1 MVIKMYTKL
10 IIRIN
15 GQELEFKA
23 HEIVL
28 IAQNVIENYVFPED
42 IASQVFMPTPPMYR
56 AFVSKMAK
64 DLTDIGIIE
73 GRLDPY
79 ITIPMHIEGLDTSV
93 KWLYIAKRLNLLYQQ
108 DCQNHPMISVYEGLG
123 ISDKNT
129 KGILVEDVS
138 DYIICLD
145 QDGRARDYKAIAEP
159 KRMELSSGTWIKIA
173 DRLVLVKNTVEM
185 TYYVSDHGYIFDI
198 IDKVRHLVFDFDW
211 TNPHW
216 AQAIVAV
223 EQKMKGMSPEE
234 LAEFKKNFVPHISN
248 ISDKDIDFLRS
259 QYPDKS
265 DVQLHAIA
273 QAAAEEFTNDPV
285 LSFLDID
292 ESNRFILHILLKKY
306 MQMKF
311 RDHPNFDHEIYHD
324 FYVYGVDGEP
334 ISEDTIDGIYRPWE
348 LRLEDAKNL
357 IKRMVLQRVADDIN
371 FGLHEPLFRP
381 VTSYGNREQGPSYHV
396 FAATVKAYFTTKEHM
411 TDAEI
416 AGAIRLI
423 LRGDVPKLG
432 EANFIPNL
440 VAAWFISEP
449 TRNPSSFLSGMMLI
463 DMIESGIEL
472 PDGHGNN
479 WYDLYYTLVHPL
491 KDLGIGKVQDLY
503 GSKDGVDRFGG
514 SHPMAHGGSATHSV
528 PDEGKKL
535 TAVQQKEASLYFHWL
550 KIRLEKMG
558 IECRLVSD
566 NEEKLKASDVKF
578 SNLARA
584 NKQYKEELEELNK
597 KVLKA
602 EKDYKLSK
610 SELSKEKA
618 KKKLDD
624 FAVDKE
630 ALKARYEASRQD
642 LLLKEVAVMK
652 YIIPLLYERLDTLD
666 NLLTYADLPD
676 TSPATIT
683 DNKVSSSVKSTV
695 SSSIN
700 YTGQD
705 LGAIAIDMDGNCMY
719 NSLLAAIK
727 RLSDYEGNRYIT
739 LEELRIVVAEEIEQN
754 QAVYFEALEVQIFE
768 NIRDGDFAGF
778 QGFLRTIIQEL
789 HFTRENA
796 RLRGENLVTVDD
808 NIRELIATGGIVGD
822 YINMIQLNA
831 TWGGNVELGIL
842 SHIIGVQI
850 IVHRRNGDIDPP
862 INNTGNIDALAVH
875 LDYNGGH
882 YNLIIMPGMEHD
894 QLVEHIDPS
903 INNTN
908 IPDISSG
915 GIEDDL
921 ASDTGSLLLG
931 LELIASEGFSFS
943 SIFQH

>member
-1 MVIKMYTKL
+1 MYTKL

-15 GQELEFKA
+15 GQELEFQA

-93 KWLYIAKRLNLLYQQ
+93 KWLYTARRLNLLYQQ
-108 DCQNHPMISVYEGLG
+108 DCQNHPMISVYEGSG

-129 KGILVEDVS
+129 KRILVEDVS

-234 LAEFKKNFVPHISN
+234 LAEFKKKFVPHISN

-381 VTSYGNREQGPSYHV
+381 VTSYGDRDQGSSYHV

-423 LRGDVPKLG
+423 LRGNVPKLG

-463 DMIESGIEL
+463 DMIESGIAL

-479 WYDLYYTLVHPL
+479 WYALYHTLVHPL
-491 KDLGIGKVQDLY
+491 KDLGVGKVQDLY

-550 KIRLEKMG
+550 KVRLEKMG

-566 NEEKLKASDVKF
+566 ADEKLKASDVKL
-578 SNLARA
+578 SNLEKA
-584 NKQYKEELEELNK
+584 NEQYQQKLTALDK
-597 KVLKA
+597 KIA
-602 EKDYKLSK
+602 NTEKDYKLSK

-618 KKKLDD
+618 KKKLEDC
-624 FAVDKE
+624 AAEKE
-630 ALKARYEASRQD
+630 ALKASFEVIRQD
-642 LLLKEVAVMK
+642 LLLKEIIIMK
-652 YIIPLLYERLDTLD
+652 YIIPLLHERLDTLD
-666 NLLTYADLPD
+666 NLLSYVGVTD
-676 TSPATIT
+676 TFVTTMS
-683 DNKVSSSVKSTV
+683 DKESSSSTTSAA
-695 SSSIN
+695 SSS
-700 YTGQD
+700 TGHI
-705 LGAIAIDMDGNCMY
+705 GPEFGIMAIDMDGNCMY
-719 NSLLAAIK
+719 NSLLAAIR
-727 RLSDYEGNRYIT
+727 RLSNYEGNRHRT
-739 LEELRIVVAEEIEQN
+739 LEELRKEIAEEIKQN
-754 QAVYFEALEVQIFE
+754 QALYFEALEVQIFE
-768 NIRDGDFAGF
+768 NIRDGDFVGF
-778 QGFLRTIIQEL
+778 QGVFRTIIQEL

-796 RLRGENLVTVDD
+796 RLRGENLVIVDD

-831 TWGGNVELGIL
+831 AWGGNVELGIL
-842 SHIIGVQI
+842 SRIMGVQI
-850 IVHRRNGDIDPP
+850 IVHRRNGNIDPP
-862 INNTGNIDALAVH
+862 INNTGNVDALEVH

-894 QLVEHIDPS
+894 HLVEHIDLP
-903 INNTN
+903 INNT
-908 IPDISSG
+908 DILDMSSG
-915 GIEDDL
+915 EVEHDL
-921 ASDTGSLLLG
+921 ASNTGSLLLG